1 MHKEITYEWL
11 ADKCICVLLV
21 LSMLSVINI
30 EIAGFP
36 LYSLLILVLASVWMM
51 FKIIYAGRM
60 GLPFLTI
67 RCLTDTAALAAYAYA
82 VLSAVIK
89 LFGGP
94 KEGGIDFIWNAE
106 AIALATI
113 CQLISSEGTFK
124 LLYFDLLLYSG
135 LPVTGLY
142 LLVHLTDEWGNSGLA
157 AAFTDSGRTAS
168 YFMLIGMISTYG
180 YCMCRDRLRST
191 FYIMISGISFL
202 ALFLNKNVISLWLM
216 GMFFLTIPVLF
227 RPTAMLIKRAM
238 QIFCLYLFMLSN
250 MSLLTEYTQIVRTE
264 VAYSLEHSIYLDIL
278 LAAGGF
284 AFFHYWERI
293 PEGVDLERLVL
304 RKMQKGY
311 RFLVKVLILLFI
323 VIVFTGNGWVALPE
337 GVTANV
343 IKSFA
348 LALVETIEKSENGF
362 LYCFRTMGLI
372 PGIFLF
378 ISVVLFLDRMNKN
391 YTVDKPITDILVLIS
406 GIFLIQL
413 LFWNPGMH
421 NIVCYFYLLVAASFY
436 QEEQKHMESVGVKAS
451 DLEIKKS
458 RKGEENDC
466 EKITD

>member
-1 MHKEITYEWL
+1 
-11 ADKCICVLLV
+11 
-21 LSMLSVINI
+21 
-30 EIAGFP
+30 
-36 LYSLLILVLASVWMM
+36 
-51 FKIIYAGRM
+51 
-60 GLPFLTI
+60 
-67 RCLTDTAALAAYAYA
+67 
-82 VLSAVIK
+82 
-89 LFGGP
+89 
-94 KEGGIDFIWNAE
+94 
-106 AIALATI
+106 
-113 CQLISSEGTFK
+113 
-124 LLYFDLLLYSG
+124 
-135 LPVTGLY
+135 
-142 LLVHLTDEWGNSGLA
+142 
-157 AAFTDSGRTAS
+157 
-168 YFMLIGMISTYG
+168 
-180 YCMCRDRLRST
+180 
-191 FYIMISGISFL
+191 
-202 ALFLNKNVISLWLM
+202 M

-323 VIVFTGNGWVALPE
+323 VIVFTGNGWLALPE